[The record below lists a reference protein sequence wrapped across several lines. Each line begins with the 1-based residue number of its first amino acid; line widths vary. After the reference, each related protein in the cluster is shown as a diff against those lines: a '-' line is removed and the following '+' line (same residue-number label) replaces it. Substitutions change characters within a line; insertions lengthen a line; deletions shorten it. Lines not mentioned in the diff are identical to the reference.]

1 MRLRGAAAHVK
12 SPDDP
17 QYPSRKNNQMNP
29 IIVMLGQIHPSIAT
43 LHGGPLWLFLLVI
56 ALTLVFFVFYLVK
69 GCQVGVQLYRAVGA
83 IRALRRPNNPP
94 DPAEV
99 AMVLSGQPLTQLW
112 NDYSATLHV
121 LHSTVRKTASSA
133 LILSEFR
140 TTAPAATIFT
150 REVLVDG
157 RLFDDFTRH
166 LPGLLLGLG
175 SMGAFAS
182 LLGGMADP
190 WAPVD
195 GGAGLQPWMA
205 GVEHALVVAASG
217 LACALLVLFFGK
229 LMLAC
234 FHRLAEQLQR
244 AIDGLYA
251 SGARE
256 DYLARLVHASEA
268 GNAQMAQM
276 KEGLVDDLSGL
287 MGKLALPMQR
297 IGDAMEH
304 AAKGNAEQLAGLL
317 DALSHAF
324 MDRLEHAFGG
334 QMRGMHEHM
343 QASTETMSAV
353 QASLQGLLDSIASTS
368 AQATDQMSGKL
379 EAAMQQAGNSQSLLT
394 GQLREFVLE
403 FRALAT
409 DAQQQSQLAMDDTV
423 AKVLAEVGTAMDA
436 LAAERSHAASDEQQ
450 RSERLALR
458 AGELLGGLSS
468 QVDTLLGA
476 AAEQGRQTQGSI
488 DALGQVAL
496 QAIDGMNHGALAM
509 DGAARRFEM
518 AGHAVGAIFDQSVDV
533 SDQLNAVSLTLQDA
547 ASAVQQGFN
556 QYDAIR
562 ITVDAQVA
570 ALMGLIESAKREAG
584 VSHELVADL
593 KASADAMR
601 SAEDAS
607 RKHLE
612 GVNDALFKAFS
623 DFGNAMVSQ
632 VKSTIAETDR
642 HLAQG
647 TGHLNGVIVE
657 LSHAVSRI
665 KQAEA

>member
-1 MRLRGAAAHVK
+1 
-12 SPDDP
+12 
-17 QYPSRKNNQMNP
+17 MNP
-29 IIVMLGQIHPSIAT
+29 IITMLGQIHPSIAT
-43 LHGGPLWLFLLVI
+43 LQGGPLWLFLLGI

-69 GCQVGVQLYRAVGA
+69 GCQVGLQLYLAVSA

-99 AMVLSGQPLTQLW
+99 AMVLSGQPLAQLW
-112 NDYSATLHV
+112 DDYSATLHV
-121 LHSTVRKTASSA
+121 LHNTVRKTSSSA

-150 REVLVDG
+150 RATLVDS

-166 LPGLLLGLG
+166 LPGLLIGLG
-175 SMGAFAS
+175 IVGALAC
-182 LLGGMADP
+182 LLGGMAMADP
-190 WAPVD
+190 WSPVD
-195 GGAGLQPWMA
+195 GGAAAALQPWMA

-217 LACALLVLFFGK
+217 IACALLVRFFSQ
-229 LMLAC
+229 LVLAY
-234 FHRLAEQLQR
+234 FHRLADQLQH
-244 AIDGLYA
+244 AIDGLYV

-256 DYLARLVHASEA
+256 DYLARLVQASEA
-268 GNAQMAQM
+268 NTVQMAQL
-276 KEGLVDDLSGL
+276 KESLVGDLSGL
-287 MGKLALPMQR
+287 MGKLALPIQR

-304 AAKGNAEQLAGLL
+304 AAKGNAEQLAALL
-317 DALSHAF
+317 DALSSTF
-324 MDRLEHAFGG
+324 MGRMEQVFEG
-334 QMRGMHEHM
+334 QMGAMHEQM
-343 QASTETMSAV
+343 QASMAALTAV
-353 QASLQGLLDSIASTS
+353 QASLQGLLGSIASTG
-368 AQATDQMSGKL
+368 AQATDRMSDKL

-394 GQLREFVLE
+394 GQLREFVQE
-403 FRALAT
+403 FRTLSTEAH
-409 DAQQQSQLAMDDTV
+409 QQSRLAMDDTV
-423 AKVLAEVGTAMDA
+423 GKVLAKVATAMEA
-436 LAAERSHAASDEQQ
+436 LAAARSDAASDDKG
-450 RSERLALR
+450 RSERLALST
-458 AGELLGGLSS
+458 ATLLGGLTS

-476 AAEQGRQTQGSI
+476 AAEQGRATRSSI

-509 DGAARRFEM
+509 DGAAKRFET
-518 AGHAVGAIFDQSVDV
+518 AGHAVSVIFDRSAQV
-533 SDQLNAVSLTLQDA
+533 SDQLSAVSLTLQEA
-547 ASAVQQGFN
+547 ATAVQQGFD
-556 QYDAIR
+556 QYGAIR
-562 ITVDAQVA
+562 VTVDAQVA
-570 ALMGLIESAKREAG
+570 ALMGLIESAKQEAG
-584 VSHELVADL
+584 VSQELVADL
-593 KASADAMR
+593 KASAAAMR

-665 KQAEA
+665 KQAGA